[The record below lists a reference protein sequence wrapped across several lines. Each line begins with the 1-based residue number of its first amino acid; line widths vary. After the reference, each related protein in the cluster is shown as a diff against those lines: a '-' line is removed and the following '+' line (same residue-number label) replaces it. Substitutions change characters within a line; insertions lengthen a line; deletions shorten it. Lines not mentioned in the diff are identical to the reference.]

1 MWLWVGSLP
10 IAWFFGIPFSGVF
23 TSTLFLFGSPS
34 VQLVLAMVV
43 VLASTSLLARK
54 ALNY

>member
-1 MWLWVGSLP
+1 MWLWVGSFP

-23 TSTLFLFGSPS
+23 SSTWFLFGSPS
-34 VQLVLAMVV
+34 GQLVLAMVV
-43 VLASTSLLARK
+43 VLAGTGVLARR

>member
-10 IAWFFGIPFSGVF
+10 IAWFFGIPFSGVVAF
-23 TSTLFLFGSPS
+23 PLFLFGSPS

-43 VLASTSLLARK
+43 VLAGTGVLARR